1 MTEEVKFSYTGGKST
16 ETSIAAGVLE
26 IYPTRKGD
34 DFYVGSTDLLAML
47 RPYSGKYITII
58 ISEVTKAVTQ

>member
-1 MTEEVKFSYTGGKST
+1 MSEEVKFSHTGEKHT
-16 ETSIAAGVLE
+16 ETSIAEGILE

-47 RPYSGKYITII
+47 RPYSGKHITII
-58 ISEVTKAVTQ
+58 ISEVTTAVTQ